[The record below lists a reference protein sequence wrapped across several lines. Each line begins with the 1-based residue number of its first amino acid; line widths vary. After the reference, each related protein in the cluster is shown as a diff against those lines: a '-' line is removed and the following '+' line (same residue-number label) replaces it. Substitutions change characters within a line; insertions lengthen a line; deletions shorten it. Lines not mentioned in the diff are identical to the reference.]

1 MFYPFFD
8 PTFILLIPALI
19 FTFYAQSKVQ
29 GTFNK
34 YSKIGSAL
42 NLTGAQLARR
52 ILDSSGLMDIQIEQV
67 KGNLSDHYDPKKRVL
82 RLSAG
87 VYNSTSLAALG
98 VAAHEVG
105 HAIQHDRGYFPLHL
119 RMTFVPVAQL
129 GSTLAM
135 PLFFIGLLFSA
146 PILLNYGIIAF
157 AAVVLFQII
166 TLPVEFDASK
176 RALAIL
182 GDDGYLTTQEI
193 GPAKKVLN
201 AAALTYIASALVAVT
216 TLLRFII
223 LAGLSR
229 E

>member
-146 PILLNYGIIAF
+146 PMLLNYGIIAF